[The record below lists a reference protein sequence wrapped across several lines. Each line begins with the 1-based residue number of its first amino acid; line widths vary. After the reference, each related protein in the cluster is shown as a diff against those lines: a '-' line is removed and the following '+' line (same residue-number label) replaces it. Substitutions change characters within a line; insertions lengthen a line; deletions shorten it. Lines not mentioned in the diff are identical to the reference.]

1 MLREE
6 EASEDTLE
14 HGQGSRGVGRQG
26 GPGGDGIAAE
36 EDGDNTVK
44 DITVKIGGLEIE
56 VLNVDCHSVVSVH
69 DRLDE
74 VGGERE
80 RLELEDKTAG
90 WVAYDSPTERG
101 AHRSRPTTGGIEEG
115 QDSVGGDSVAIEV
128 GDVDNTAADEGLDVH
143 PGRCRHVLT
152 GPDFRESDLVSDPVV
167 IVGCREGDQG
177 VEGKDVVEHDVAR
190 QG

>member
-36 EDGDNTVK
+36 EDRDNTGN
-44 DITVKIGGLEIE
+44 DISIKIGGLEVK
-56 VLNVDCHSVVSVH
+56 VLNVDCHSVVSMH

-80 RLELEDKTAG
+80 RLQLEDKTAG

-115 QDSVGGDSVAIEV
+115 QDSFCGDSVATEV
-128 GDVDNTAADEGLDVH
+128 GDVDNTAADESLDVH
-143 PGRCRHVLT
+143 PGRCQHVLT
-152 GPDFRESDLVSDPVV
+152 GPDFRESDLVTDPVV

-190 QG
+190 